1 MVLYK
6 NHLMLAKF
14 PKRSGKFCLDK
25 NCLLHGLMKKI
36 RKRSQVKRFPAE
48 SGVQGCLPA
57 YAFADRPACAMHL
70 SACGHAQAGAD
81 RPLSN

>member
-1 MVLYK
+1 MEELRC
-6 NHLMLAKF
+6 LRAKV
-14 PKRSGKFCLDK
+14 SC
-25 NCLLHGLMKKI
+25 
-36 RKRSQVKRFPAE
+36 KRSQVKRFPAE